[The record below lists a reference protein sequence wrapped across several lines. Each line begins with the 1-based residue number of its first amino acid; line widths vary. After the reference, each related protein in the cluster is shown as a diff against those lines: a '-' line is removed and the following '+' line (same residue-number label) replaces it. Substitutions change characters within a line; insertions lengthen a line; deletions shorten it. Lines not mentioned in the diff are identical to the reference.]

1 MSKKE
6 SLLQQYSDYL
16 RMRNYSEMT
25 YKAYMGSVRMFWDF
39 CEQRKNDPKF
49 KKDQA
54 VQIYLSY
61 RLQDQ
66 KRNYSTVNGD
76 YSALQWF
83 YKYVLDRA
91 WNVRKLV
98 RPRKEKR
105 LPRYIT
111 PIQMS
116 QLLEATSYQKHRLL
130 FLLYY
135 STGLRLSEGRLLRWE
150 DVSLEEGLIHV
161 RKGKGS
167 KDRIAILQA
176 ELRDLLL
183 AYRQTLPVRQ
193 ELVFAGNSYKKPLA
207 ARSIQH
213 VFKKCRDKAGL
224 PAWVTAHVLRH
235 SYATISLT
243 NGTDLL
249 SLKQLLGHKKL
260 STTTRYLHL
269 NTAHLKTAHNPLSH
283 QCLSVPL
290 QATQQSLPSVK

>member
-150 DVSLEEGLIHV
+150 DVSLEEGLI
-161 RKGKGS
+161 
-167 KDRIAILQA
+167 
-176 ELRDLLL
+176 
-183 AYRQTLPVRQ
+183 YRQTLPVRQ